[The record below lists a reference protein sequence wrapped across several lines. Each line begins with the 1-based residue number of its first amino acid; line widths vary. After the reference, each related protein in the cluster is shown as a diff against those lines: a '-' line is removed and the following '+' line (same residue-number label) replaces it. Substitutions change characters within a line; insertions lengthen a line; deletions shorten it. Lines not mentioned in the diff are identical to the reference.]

1 MSDTKN
7 SKAEPKSDEKNGK
20 SHESKASA
28 KANAK
33 QTKKNQDLESDDEQ
47 INDEK
52 KQDQKSNTNS
62 SKRKSTTTVESN
74 AKESNSKGS
83 KVVKIIKTDEVAT
96 TSKWWENSSV
106 DDNIKWNYLEHKGVT
121 FPPFYKPQKYT
132 VYYEGKP
139 VKLTPLQ
146 EEMAYYW
153 SQTIGSD
160 WETKEHYVKN
170 FEKQFLG
177 SFEKGSGYSKLSAF
191 DFREIV
197 TYIAEQKEIKK
208 NKTPEEKKA
217 EKEAKKIKD
226 EFYGFALVDK
236 DLEKVGGYAI
246 EPPTLFKGRG
256 THPKAGLMKARILPE
271 DLTINISEKAP
282 IPRCDVPGHCWGDIV
297 HNNEVT
303 WLAFYKDDTINT
315 TYKYIFLAASS
326 KFKGISD
333 RKKYDKAR
341 KLKDHIDK
349 IREDYRKKFKS
360 SDSYERQIGV
370 ATYLIDRLALR
381 VGNEKSE
388 DEADTVG
395 CCSLRIEHI
404 KVIEDNQITLDFLG
418 KDSMRYFNTV
428 TVDPDVHALIKS
440 FTKNKSDTD
449 NLFDKMDAS
458 NLNEYLRSQMEGL
471 TAKVFRTYN
480 ASITLEKELKRKDVS
495 NLELDEKIAFYD
507 EANRQVALLCNHQKT
522 VSKTFDQSL
531 EKQKLKVEDMKEYL
545 EQLKSHVKKLKRG
558 DSGYDEDD
566 VEKEVEKKLRGD
578 DGKLKIKPIKRKFP
592 KDSDKAQDE
601 IKKLEKRIQKEVQK
615 TTQREEN
622 KAVALGTSKLN
633 YNDPR
638 ITVTWC
644 KNNEVP
650 IERVFSK
657 TVRSKFPWA
666 MYTDLDWRF

>member
-1 MSDTKN
+1 MSDTKH
-7 SKAEPKSDEKNGK
+7 SKAETKSDAKNGK
-20 SHESKASA
+20 SHENKAEAKSK
-28 KANAK
+28 AK
-33 QTKKNQDLESDDEQ
+33 QTKKNQDLESDEDIMRDEPK
-47 INDEK
+47 DEASSK
-52 KQDQKSNTNS
+52 ANS
-62 SKRKSTTTVESN
+62 SKRKSTTTVDSN
-74 AKESNSKGS
+74 AKDSNTKGS
-83 KVVKIIKTDEVAT
+83 TVTKLVKTDEVAT
-96 TSKWWENSSV
+96 TSKWWELESI
-106 DDNIKWNYLEHKGVT
+106 DENIKWKYLEHKGVT
-121 FPPFYKPQKYT
+121 FPPFYKPQKFT
-132 VYYEGKP
+132 IYYDNKP
-139 VKLTPLQ
+139 IKLNPLQ

-160 WETKEHYVKN
+160 WETKEHYKLN
-170 FEKQFLG
+170 FEKAFLKTFDK
-177 SFEKGSGYSKLSAF
+177 SLGYTSLASF
-191 DFREIV
+191 DFKHIV
-197 TYIAEQKEIKK
+197 AYIAEQKEIKK
-208 NKTPEEKKA
+208 NKTVEEKKA
-217 EKEAKKIKD
+217 EKEAKKAKD
-226 EFYGFALVDK
+226 EYYGIALVDY

-256 THPKAGLMKARILPE
+256 LHPKAGLMKARILPE
-271 DLTINISEKAP
+271 DLTINIAEKAP
-282 IPRCDVPGHCWGDIV
+282 IPKCDVPGHCWGDIV
-297 HNNEVT
+297 HDNEVT

-326 KFKGISD
+326 KFKGLSD

-341 KLKDHIDK
+341 KLKDHINL
-349 IREDYRKKFKS
+349 IRENYKKKFRS
-360 SDSYERQIGV
+360 SDTYERQIGV

-418 KDSMRYFNTV
+418 KDSMRYFNTI
-428 TVDPDVHALIKS
+428 TVDPEVHTLLATFI
-440 FTKNKSDTD
+440 KNKKDTD

-458 NLNEYLRSQMEGL
+458 DLNEYLRSQMEGL

-480 ASITLEKELKRKDVS
+480 ASVTLEKELMKKNVAH
-495 NLELDEKIAFYD
+495 LELDEKIAYYD
-507 EANRQVALLCNHQKT
+507 EANKQVAILCNHQKT

-545 EQLKSHVKKLKRG
+545 EQLKTQVKKIKKG
-558 DSGYDEDD
+558 DHGFDEDD
-566 VEKEVEKKLRGD
+566 VEKEVEEKLRGE

-592 KDSDKAQDE
+592 RDADKVQEA
-601 IKKLEKRIQKEVQK
+601 IKKLETKIQKEIQK
-615 TTQREEN
+615 AAQREEN
-622 KAVALGTSKLN
+622 KAIALGTSKLN